1 MVRNLPKFHDIQQA
15 HDRIRDHVHRT
26 PVLRSTTMDRLAD
39 CQLWFKC
46 ENFQKTGAFKY
57 RGATNAVL
65 SLTEEDA
72 SRGVATHSSGNHAA
86 ALALAARNRGIACH
100 IAMPRTAPEN
110 KKEAVRSYGGMIT
123 LCEPT
128 LQSRE
133 ETLAR
138 IIDRTGATFIHPYDN
153 FHVICGQGTAAK
165 ELLEEM
171 PELDTLFVPVGGGG
185 ILSGS
190 AISAKSLAKGSK
202 VFGCEPANADD
213 AYRSFHSG
221 ELLPSMNPDTVADG
235 LLTSL
240 SELTF
245 AVIRS
250 HVDDVI
256 TVSEEE
262 IIHAMRL
269 LWERMKIVV
278 EPSSA
283 VALAAVLKLRNKH
296 RGMRAGI
303 LLTGGNAD
311 LSNLPFPQRGGNQTL

>member
-1 MVRNLPKFHDIQQA
+1 MKTDIPTFRDIQQA
-15 HDRIRDHVHRT
+15 HARIGDHVHRT
-26 PVLRSTTMDRLAD
+26 PVLRSATMDRLAD
-39 CQLWFKC
+39 GRLWFKC

-65 SLTEEDA
+65 SLTKAEA

-86 ALALAARNRGIACH
+86 ALALAARNQGIDCH

-110 KKEAVRSYGGMIT
+110 KKEAVRSYGGKIT

-165 ELLEEM
+165 ELLEEV
-171 PELDTLFVPVGGGG
+171 PSLNALFVPVGGGG

-190 AISAKSLAKGSK
+190 AISAKSLAKGCK

-213 AYRSFHSG
+213 AYRSFYSG
-221 ELLPSMNPDTVADG
+221 KLVPSVNPDTVADG

-240 SELTF
+240 SDLTF

-250 HVDDVI
+250 YVDDVI

-269 LWERMKIVV
+269 IWERMKIVV

-283 VALAAVLKLRNKH
+283 VALAAVLKQEKKP
-296 RGMRAGI
+296 RGMLTGI

-311 LSNLPFPQRGGNQTL
+311 LSNLPFLQKNS